1 MYELQVLKGF
11 FQGSIISSTYSNWS

>member
-11 FQGSIISSTYSNWS
+11 FQGSIISITYSNWS